1 MGYHA
6 FLEESKHH
14 HLQNKKT
21 VQNHILFYRLFE
33 RVLPKFVLEKMLT
46 HPESRKHPTP
56 TQDT

>member
-1 MGYHA
+1 MR

-33 RVLPKFVLEKMLT
+33 SGSAEICVREDAYPPRIPKT
-46 HPESRKHPTP
+46 SHPNPRT
-56 TQDT
+56 